1 MWCKREVYIIIGI
14 EVAVAAIKQA
24 SDGARHDK
32 DEDAAATHNAGP
44 PFKDICYAVLH
55 FLRA

>member
-1 MWCKREVYIIIGI
+1 M
-14 EVAVAAIKQA
+14 AVAAIKQA